1 MKKIISVMLCIILA
15 VCMTVSANA
24 ASTVTASSSA
34 SSVAVGETVTV
45 MFSISSTTV
54 RAISVSPSYDK
65 TVFEL
70 VSGSWSLSG
79 TSVANFDVNTG
90 LGVAQ
95 YTDETVISGS
105 IFTLVLKAKAEAS
118 SVSISATFS
127 PRNAAEGTTSTTSN
141 SVSVTV
147 TPAPHDHTYGD
158 WQTSDI
164 QHWKEC
170 SVTNCTEKSQLGD
183 HVYDNACDTRC
194 NTCGYTRIITHS
206 YKNTYTTDSTSH
218 WYECSVCGDK
228 KDITAHDYTELKY
241 DTSNHWNECVCGAKE
256 SIEAHKGG
264 IATCQAK
271 SICSVCNQEY
281 GTFGN
286 HTWTDKVDESFLK
299 TAGNCT
305 TKAVYYKSCSVCG
318 QKGTA
323 TFEGEI
329 DPNVHNSTDM
339 DYDNTHHWGSCSRCG
354 EGDDVKVE
362 HTLSYNHNATYHWQK
377 CSGCE
382 YETDKV
388 EHSGGTATC
397 QAKAICSVCNEEYGF
412 TLSHDFIET
421 ADAEYLKTEANCKD
435 PAVYYKSCSV
445 CEQAGTETFT
455 SGSADESKHNYST
468 TYSQDSGNHWFE
480 CSACGDKKDI
490 TAHGYTEQKFD
501 TNSHWNECV
510 CGAKD
515 AIEAH
520 KGGTATCTSKAICEV
535 CNQPYGTGSHTA
547 VFVPAKDAT
556 DASNGNIAHYR
567 CNSCWKYFL
576 NYNCTIEVSYSNIVT
591 IYNAPTTC
599 EQYGHNMVAV
609 SLGDDTHA
617 ECCLNGCGT
626 ITTSKHSFGLDS
638 VCRICGHILEIDE
651 DDGIIVAVD
660 EPVESTTEEE
670 EAKTVSEQQPTDDNP
685 ATGVACSTTMIAIC
699 ALAVVFNKKR

>member
-1 MKKIISVMLCIILA
+1 MKKIISVILCIILA

-45 MFSISSTTV
+45 TFSISSTTV

-264 IATCQAK
+264 SATCAEK
-271 SICSVCNQEY
+271 ATCGVCNQKY
-281 GTFGN
+281 GSTSN
-286 HTWTDKVDESFLK
+286 HSLVEV
-299 TAGNCT
+299 A
-305 TKAVYYKSCSVCG
+305 
-318 QKGTA
+318 
-323 TFEGEI
+323 
-329 DPNVHNSTDM
+329 
-339 DYDNTHHWGSCSRCG
+339 DN
-354 EGDDVKVE
+354 K
-362 HTLSYNHNATYHWQK
+362 
-377 CSGCE
+377 
-382 YETDKV
+382 
-388 EHSGGTATC
+388 
-397 QAKAICSVCNEEYGF
+397 
-412 TLSHDFIET
+412 
-421 ADAEYLKTEANCKD
+421 YLKTEANCKD

-455 SGSADESKHNYST
+455 SGTADESKHNYST

-480 CSACGDKKDI
+480 CSACGEKKDV
-490 TAHGYTEQKFD
+490 TAHDYTEQKFD
-501 TNSHWNECV
+501 TNSHWYECA

-576 NYNCTIEVSYSNIVT
+576 DYNCTIEVSYSNIVT

>member
-79 TSVANFDVNTG
+79 TSVANFDANTG

-194 NTCGYTRIITHS
+194 NTCGHTRIITHS

-264 IATCQAK
+264 SATCAEK
-271 SICSVCNQEY
+271 ATCGVCNQKY
-281 GTFGN
+281 GSTSN
-286 HTWTDKVDESFLK
+286 HSLVEV
-299 TAGNCT
+299 A
-305 TKAVYYKSCSVCG
+305 
-318 QKGTA
+318 
-323 TFEGEI
+323 
-329 DPNVHNSTDM
+329 
-339 DYDNTHHWGSCSRCG
+339 DN
-354 EGDDVKVE
+354 K
-362 HTLSYNHNATYHWQK
+362 
-377 CSGCE
+377 
-382 YETDKV
+382 
-388 EHSGGTATC
+388 
-397 QAKAICSVCNEEYGF
+397 
-412 TLSHDFIET
+412 
-421 ADAEYLKTEANCKD
+421 YLKTEANCKD

-468 TYSQDSGNHWFE
+468 TYLKDSGNHWFE
-480 CSACGDKKDI
+480 CSACGEKKDV
-490 TAHGYTEQKFD
+490 TAHDYTEQKFD
-501 TNSHWNECV
+501 TNSHWYECA

-576 NYNCTIEVSYSNIVT
+576 DYNCTIEVSYSNIVT